1 MNAIVRQVVLE
12 IPTLLVCL
20 TCIIVAVIYW
30 RQAPLSSLCV
40 IIACS
45 LTAVVLIFWYVAYN
59 LFVYLLGGGSGV
71 AAAGNTIFQV
81 FWSVVRGVAMGLTV
95 FAVYAGRKGNRE

>member
-1 MNAIVRQVVLE
+1 MISIFRQMVLE

-20 TCIIVAVIYW
+20 VCIIVAVIYW

-45 LTAVVLIFWYVAYN
+45 LTAVVLIFWAFAYN
-59 LFVYLLGGGSGV
+59 LFLYMFGTAVG
-71 AAAGNTIFQV
+71 GNTIFQI
-81 FWSVVRGVAMGLTV
+81 FWSIVRGIAMGLTV
-95 FAVYAGRKGNRE
+95 FAVYAGRKSNRE